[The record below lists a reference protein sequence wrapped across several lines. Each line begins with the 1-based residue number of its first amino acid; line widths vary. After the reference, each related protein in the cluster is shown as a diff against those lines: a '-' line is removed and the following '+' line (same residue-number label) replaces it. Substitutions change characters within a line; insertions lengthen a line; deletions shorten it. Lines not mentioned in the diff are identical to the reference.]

1 MISENLTVRHDPE
14 KLADEV
20 LEVIDRAV
28 AERATFVKPASAYA
42 KAGSAAA
49 LRR

>member
-1 MISENLTVRHDPE
+1 MISENLTVRHDSE

-20 LEVIDRAV
+20 IEVIDRAV
-28 AERATFVKPASAYA
+28 AERATFVRPASAYA